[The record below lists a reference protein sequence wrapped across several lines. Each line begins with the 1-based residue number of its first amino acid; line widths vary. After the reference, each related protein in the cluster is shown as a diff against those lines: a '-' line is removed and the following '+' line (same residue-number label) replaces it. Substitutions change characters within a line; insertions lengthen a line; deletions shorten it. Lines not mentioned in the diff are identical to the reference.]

1 MSDTSPIRALSHLGR
16 LELLA
21 ALFQEIVVPTAVV
34 EELEQ
39 PRPTFAP
46 VAVRGLPF
54 VCVRSPQDRD
64 AVDALRETLGP
75 GEAEAIILAEELH
88 AEAILID
95 ETAGRAVAL
104 RHGLRPIGV
113 LGTLLR
119 GKESRTDSGNLA
131 SAPAERLALV
141 CAASLDGIGPSAAGG
156 SRCHA
161 TRRAC
166 GRTRRRGSGSRAPR
180 LRR

>member
-1 MSDTSPIRALSHLGR
+1 MAVVVSDTSPIRALSHLGR

-34 EELEQ
+34 VELEQ

-95 ETAGRAVAL
+95 EAAGRAIAL
-104 RHGLRPIGV
+104 RRGLRPIGV

-119 GKESRTDSGNLA
+119 GKERGLIREISPLLDRLQNELGFFISRKLRDDTL
-131 SAPAERLALV
+131 RQ
-141 CAASLDGIGPSAAGG
+141 AGEEE
-156 SRCHA
+156 
-161 TRRAC
+161 
-166 GRTRRRGSGSRAPR
+166 
-180 LRR
+180 

>member
-1 MSDTSPIRALSHLGR
+1 LTVVVSDTSPIRALSHLGR

-34 EELEQ
+34 VELEQ
-39 PRPTFAP
+39 PRSRFAP

-95 ETAGRAVAL
+95 EAAGRAIAL
-104 RHGLRPIGV
+104 RRGLRPIGV

-119 GKESRTDSGNLA
+119 GKERGLIREISPLLDRLQNELGFFISR
-131 SAPAERLALV
+131 
-141 CAASLDGIGPSAAGG
+141 
-156 SRCHA
+156 
-161 TRRAC
+161 
-166 GRTRRRGSGSRAPR
+166 R
-180 LRR
+180 LRDDTLRQAGEEE

>member
-1 MSDTSPIRALSHLGR
+1 MAVVVSDTSPIRALSHLGR

-34 EELEQ
+34 VELEQ
-39 PRPTFAP
+39 PRSRFAP
-46 VAVRGLPF
+46 VSVRGLPF

-95 ETAGRAVAL
+95 EAAGRAVAL
-104 RHGLRPIGV
+104 RRGLRPIGV

-119 GKESRTDSGNLA
+119 GKERGLIREISPLLDRLQNELGFFISR
-131 SAPAERLALV
+131 
-141 CAASLDGIGPSAAGG
+141 
-156 SRCHA
+156 
-161 TRRAC
+161 
-166 GRTRRRGSGSRAPR
+166 R
-180 LRR
+180 LRDDTLRQAGEEE

>member
-1 MSDTSPIRALSHLGR
+1 MAVVVSDTSPIRALSHLGR
-16 LELLA
+16 LEVLA

-34 EELEQ
+34 VELEQ
-39 PRPTFAP
+39 PRPKFAP

-104 RHGLRPIGV
+104 RRGLRPIGV

-119 GKESRTDSGNLA
+119 GKERGLIREISPLLD
-131 SAPAERLALV
+131 RLQNELGFFI
-141 CAASLDGIGPSAAGG
+141 SSKLRDHTLRQAGEEE
-156 SRCHA
+156 
-161 TRRAC
+161 
-166 GRTRRRGSGSRAPR
+166 
-180 LRR
+180 

>member
-1 MSDTSPIRALSHLGR
+1 LAVVVSDTSPIRALSHLGR

-34 EELEQ
+34 VELEQ
-39 PRPTFAP
+39 PRSRFAP
-46 VAVRGLPF
+46 VSVRGLPF

-95 ETAGRAVAL
+95 EAAGRAVAL
-104 RHGLRPIGV
+104 RRGLRPIGV

-119 GKESRTDSGNLA
+119 GKERGLIREISPLLDRLQNELGFFISR
-131 SAPAERLALV
+131 
-141 CAASLDGIGPSAAGG
+141 
-156 SRCHA
+156 
-161 TRRAC
+161 
-166 GRTRRRGSGSRAPR
+166 R
-180 LRR
+180 LRDDTLRQAGEEE

>member
-1 MSDTSPIRALSHLGR
+1 MAVVVSDTSPIRALSHLGR

-34 EELEQ
+34 VELEQ
-39 PRPTFAP
+39 PRPRFAP
-46 VAVRGLPF
+46 VAVRGLPV

-64 AVDALRETLGP
+64 AADALRETLGP

-95 ETAGRAVAL
+95 EAAGRAVAL
-104 RHGLRPIGV
+104 RRGLRPIGV

-119 GKESRTDSGNLA
+119 GKERGLIREISPLLDRLQNELGFFISRKLRDDTL
-131 SAPAERLALV
+131 RQ
-141 CAASLDGIGPSAAGG
+141 AGEEE
-156 SRCHA
+156 
-161 TRRAC
+161 
-166 GRTRRRGSGSRAPR
+166 
-180 LRR
+180 